1 MRMHPRRLF
10 TVAAAAL
17 TACAAASA
25 QAAGSLQ
32 WPVWGAGL
40 DGKSYG
46 AAETQISP
54 ANVGTLVP
62 KWILE
67 THGGISSTPTVDG
80 DYLYVTD
87 WFGYLYKVR
96 RADGHKV
103 WEKRLSSYTGNAT
116 SVSRNSPAITATS
129 LILGDQASAL
139 VMAVDKQTGE
149 LKWKTSVETDG
160 KGLVTSSPTVY
171 NGVTYIGVASI
182 EEGTIIFEGR
192 KGPSFRGSVWA
203 LDLDTGKELWHRNTV
218 PPGYTGG
225 GVWASP
231 IVVDPARGSIYVTTG
246 DNVSVP
252 SSVADC
258 LNAIGT
264 NQNFQDQAV
273 LAQQLACVAP
283 DNYVDAVVAYDMATG
298 DVKWSQRMQGAD
310 VWNFFCL
317 VNLKARC
324 PFEGVDWDFGS
335 GANLINT
342 VIDGQ
347 PKQIL
352 GAGQKNGYYWAFDPD
367 TGAKLWGTQGGPPSL
382 FGGIHWGTAT
392 DDKRIYIEE
401 ANHDGVTFTL
411 QDGTSWNGGVWSALD
426 PSNGKILWQ
435 TKATEK
441 ALGGGTKTTV
451 NDGALSVANGVL
463 YAGTMGGDFVAMDA
477 ATGKILWT
485 YASGGSVIGAPS
497 IVDGEVY
504 WGSGYGR
511 KGTPN
516 RQLYAFHLPT
526 AAH

>member
-1 MRMHPRRLF
+1 M
-10 TVAAAAL
+10 

-25 QAAGSLQ
+25 QAAGSLR
-32 WPVWGAGL
+32 WPVWGARL
-40 DGKSYG
+40 DGNSYG

-67 THGGISSTPTVDG
+67 THGRISSTPTVDG

-87 WFGYLYKVR
+87 WFGYLFKVR

-203 LDLDTGKELWHRNTV
+203 LDLDTGKELWHRSTV

-231 IVVDPARGSIYVTTG
+231 IVVDPVRGSIYVTTG

-258 LNAIGT
+258 LNAIGS
-264 NQNFQDQAV
+264 NQNFQDHAV

-283 DNYVDAVVAYDMATG
+283 DNLRRCGRRVRHGDRRCEVVAAH
-298 DVKWSQRMQGAD
+298 
-310 VWNFFCL
+310 
-317 VNLKARC
+317 
-324 PFEGVDWDFGS
+324 
-335 GANLINT
+335 
-342 VIDGQ
+342 
-347 PKQIL
+347 
-352 GAGQKNGYYWAFDPD
+352 AG
-367 TGAKLWGTQGGPPSL
+367 
-382 FGGIHWGTAT
+382 
-392 DDKRIYIEE
+392 R
-401 ANHDGVTFTL
+401 
-411 QDGTSWNGGVWSALD
+411 
-426 PSNGKILWQ
+426 
-435 TKATEK
+435 
-441 ALGGGTKTTV
+441 
-451 NDGALSVANGVL
+451 
-463 YAGTMGGDFVAMDA
+463 
-477 ATGKILWT
+477 
-485 YASGGSVIGAPS
+485 
-497 IVDGEVY
+497 
-504 WGSGYGR
+504 
-511 KGTPN
+511 
-516 RQLYAFHLPT
+516 
-526 AAH
+526 